1 MSFLLDNKKIE
12 LNNMDN
18 NNSIVCNIEEMDLTK
33 LSKQELLVKC
43 EELGITKCKSKN
55 KSDLI
60 DLITSKMQPKKK
72 VELIIEDDN
81 IIQDVNN
88 EKLLY
93 LLEDD
98 KTTNEI
104 ITTNLENNNDKILKV
119 GITKCKSKNKGDLI
133 NSKMQPKKKVEL
145 IIEDDDII
153 QDVNN
158 EKLSYLLEDDKT
170 SNEIITTNLEN
181 NNDKILKV
189 GTLFSGIGAFE
200 HALDRLSIKHKIVFA
215 CDIDSYVKKSYFE
228 NYKIQEDD
236 WYDDVLKLN
245 ATKYINENIDI
256 IVGGSPCQSFSFVGK
271 QKGLEDDRGNLI
283 FEFIRVVKEC
293 KPKMF
298 IFENVKGLTTHESG
312 KTFKYVLLK
321 FNELDYNISYNIL
334 KATDYGIP
342 QSRQRL
348 FLIGINKNTNVTIN
362 FPPPKLEL
370 TLKMQDLLEDN
381 VNTQYYLQ
389 QKGQEFAVKDINLT
403 KKYTQING
411 EIALCQKKNQQ
422 FNWHGDFVF
431 EYRDIPD
438 KYYLSDSVRDYVLK
452 SGTKGFNMKPEIDLQ
467 IARPILSSVH
477 KMHRAGVDNY
487 VTKYGK
493 LRKLTPRECLRL
505 MGFSDNF
512 KIVVSDTR
520 MYQQAG
526 NSIVVNV
533 LMEIIKNISNL
544 Y

>member
-1 MSFLLDNKKIE
+1 MSDSISKITY
-12 LNNMDN
+12 
-18 NNSIVCNIEEMDLTK
+18 IIEEMELTK
-33 LSKQELLVKC
+33 LSKIELLAKC

-55 KSDLI
+55 KGELI
-60 DLITSKMQPKKK
+60 DLINLKINPKKK
-72 VELIIEDDN
+72 VELIIEDDIGEDKNETITDLLKDDN
-81 IIQDVNN
+81 I
-88 EKLLY
+88 
-93 LLEDD
+93 
-98 KTTNEI
+98 TNDI
-104 ITTNLENNNDKILKV
+104 ITTNHLENNIILK
-119 GITKCKSKNKGDLI
+119 
-133 NSKMQPKKKVEL
+133 
-145 IIEDDDII
+145 
-153 QDVNN
+153 
-158 EKLSYLLEDDKT
+158 
-170 SNEIITTNLEN
+170 
-181 NNDKILKV
+181 NDKILKV

-200 HALDRLSIKHKIVFA
+200 HALDRLSIKHKIAFA

-228 NYKIQEDD
+228 NYKIKEED
-236 WYDDVLKLN
+236 WYDDVLKLD
-245 ATKYINENIDI
+245 ASKYIDENIDI

-283 FEFIRVVKEC
+283 FEFIRIVKEC

-312 KTFKYVLLK
+312 KTFEYVLSK
-321 FNELDYNISYNIL
+321 FKELDYTISYEIL

-362 FPPPKLEL
+362 FPPPKREL

-381 VNTQYYLQ
+381 VDTQYYLQ
-389 QKGQEFAVKDINLT
+389 QKGQEFAVKNTNLT

-505 MGFSDNF
+505 MGFSDKF

-533 LMEIIKNISNL
+533 LMEIIKNIHNL

>member
-1 MSFLLDNKKIE
+1 MSFLDNKKKIE
-12 LNNMDN
+12 LNNMTDISSN
-18 NNSIVCNIEEMDLTK
+18 ITCVIEEMDLTK
-33 LSKQELLVKC
+33 ISKMELLEKC
-43 EELGITKCKSKN
+43 EELGIK
-55 KSDLI
+55 
-60 DLITSKMQPKKK
+60 
-72 VELIIEDDN
+72 
-81 IIQDVNN
+81 
-88 EKLLY
+88 
-93 LLEDD
+93 
-98 KTTNEI
+98 
-104 ITTNLENNNDKILKV
+104 
-119 GITKCKSKNKGDLI
+119 KCKSKNKGELIDLI
-133 NSKMQPKKKVEL
+133 NTKTQNIKTQSKKVEL
-145 IIEDDDII
+145 IIEDDDVIV
-153 QDVNN
+153 QGTNS
-158 EKLSYLLEDDKT
+158 EQPSYLLENYKT
-170 SNEIITTNLEN
+170 TNEIIQTNLEN
-181 NNDKILKV
+181 SNDKILKV

-228 NYKIQEDD
+228 NYKIQEDA

-312 KTFKYVLLK
+312 KTFEYVLSK
-321 FNELDYNISYNIL
+321 FNELDYNISFDIL

-348 FLIGINKNTNVTIN
+348 FLVGINKNTNITIN

-512 KIVVSDTR
+512 KIAVSDTR

-533 LMEIIKNISNL
+533 LMELIKNINNL
-544 Y
+544 YYTV

>member
-1 MSFLLDNKKIE
+1 
-12 LNNMDN
+12 
-18 NNSIVCNIEEMDLTK
+18 MDLTK
-33 LSKQELLVKC
+33 LSKTELLAKC
-43 EELGITKCKSKN
+43 EELGITKCKSKI
-55 KSDLI
+55 KGDLI
-60 DLITSKMQPKKK
+60 DLINFKMHPKK
-72 VELIIEDDN
+72 N
-81 IIQDVNN
+81 
-88 EKLLY
+88 
-93 LLEDD
+93 
-98 KTTNEI
+98 
-104 ITTNLENNNDKILKV
+104 
-119 GITKCKSKNKGDLI
+119 
-133 NSKMQPKKKVEL
+133 VEL
-145 IIEDDDII
+145 IIEDDDHTGDEKNDEKTTNLTNDEKTTNLTKDEKKTN
-153 QDVNN
+153 DV
-158 EKLSYLLEDDKT
+158 
-170 SNEIITTNLEN
+170 ITTNKLEN
-181 NNDKILKV
+181 IILKNDKILKV

-200 HALDRLSIKHKIVFA
+200 HALDRLSIKHKIAFA
-215 CDIDSYVKKSYFE
+215 CDNDSYVKKSYFE
-228 NYKIQEDD
+228 NYKMREED
-236 WYDDVLKLN
+236 WYDDVLKLD
-245 ATKYINENIDI
+245 ASKYIDENIDI

-312 KTFKYVLLK
+312 KTFNYVLSK
-321 FNELDYNISYNIL
+321 FNELDYNISYDIL
-334 KATDYGIP
+334 KATEYGIP

-370 TLKMQDLLEDN
+370 TLRMQDLLEDN
-381 VNTQYYLQ
+381 VDTQYYLQ
-389 QKGQEFAVKDINLT
+389 QKGQEFAVKDKNLT

-438 KYYLSDSVRDYVLK
+438 KYYLSDSVREYVLK

-533 LMEIIKNISNL
+533 LMEIIKNINYL

>member
-1 MSFLLDNKKIE
+1 
-12 LNNMDN
+12 
-18 NNSIVCNIEEMDLTK
+18 MDLTK
-33 LSKQELLVKC
+33 LSKQELLTKC
-43 EELGITKCKSKN
+43 EEHGITKCKSKT
-55 KSDLI
+55 KSELI
-60 DLITSKMQPKKK
+60 NLINSKFVINNSNSNSNIELINN
-72 VELIIEDDN
+72 VELIIKDHADKLVNTNDN
-81 IIQDVNN
+81 YD
-88 EKLLY
+88 
-93 LLEDD
+93 
-98 KTTNEI
+98 
-104 ITTNLENNNDKILKV
+104 NLEVNECENKIISL
-119 GITKCKSKNKGDLI
+119 SNI
-133 NSKMQPKKKVEL
+133 N
-145 IIEDDDII
+145 
-153 QDVNN
+153 
-158 EKLSYLLEDDKT
+158 
-170 SNEIITTNLEN
+170 
-181 NNDKILKV
+181 KILKV

-200 HALDRLSIKHKIVFA
+200 HALNRLNINHKIIFA
-215 CDIDSYVKKSYFE
+215 CDIDKYVKQSYFE
-228 NYKIQEDD
+228 NYDINEDH
-236 WYDDVLKLN
+236 WYDDVLKLD
-245 ATKYINENIDI
+245 ASKYLNENIDI

-271 QKGLEDDRGNLI
+271 QKGLEDDRGNLV
-283 FEFIRVVKEC
+283 FEFMRVIKEC

-298 IFENVKGLTTHESG
+298 IFENVKGLTTHDSG
-312 KTFKYVLLK
+312 NTFQHILSK
-321 FNELDYNISYNIL
+321 FNELNYTIRYDIL

-348 FLIGINKNTNVTIN
+348 FLIGIHKDNLDITIN

-370 TLKMQDLLEDN
+370 KLKMQDLLEDN

-389 QKGQEFAVKDINLT
+389 EKGQSFAVNNKNLS

-438 KYYLSDSVRDYVLK
+438 KYYLSDTVKDYVLK
-452 SGTKGFNMKPEIDLQ
+452 SGTKGFKSTPEIDLP

-487 VTKYGK
+487 VTNYGK

-533 LMEIIKNISNL
+533 LIEIIKNINNL

>member
-1 MSFLLDNKKIE
+1 MTLQ
-12 LNNMDN
+12 
-18 NNSIVCNIEEMDLTK
+18 K
-33 LSKQELLVKC
+33 LSKAELLTMC
-43 EELGITKCKSKN
+43 EEVGITKCKYKN

-60 DLITSKMQPKKK
+60 
-72 VELIIEDDN
+72 ELLNSN
-81 IIQDVNN
+81 IPIPTI
-88 EKLLY
+88 
-93 LLEDD
+93 
-98 KTTNEI
+98 KT
-104 ITTNLENNNDKILKV
+104 
-119 GITKCKSKNKGDLI
+119 
-133 NSKMQPKKKVEL
+133 
-145 IIEDDDII
+145 
-153 QDVNN
+153 
-158 EKLSYLLEDDKT
+158 
-170 SNEIITTNLEN
+170 
-181 NNDKILKV
+181 LKV

-200 HALDRLSIKHKIVFA
+200 HALDRLSIKHQIVFA
-215 CDIDSYVKKSYFE
+215 CDNDSYVKKSYFE
-228 NYKIQEDD
+228 NYNIQDSD
-236 WYDDVLKLN
+236 WYDNVLQLD
-245 ATKYINENIDI
+245 ASKYNHENIDI
-256 IVGGSPCQSFSFVGK
+256 VVGGSPCQSFSFVGK

-283 FEFIRVVKEC
+283 FEFIRVIKEC
-293 KPKMF
+293 NPKMF

-312 KTFKYVLLK
+312 KTFDYVLSK
-321 FNELDYNISYNIL
+321 FKELNYNISYNIL
-334 KATDYGIP
+334 KAADYGIP

-348 FLIGINKNTNVTIN
+348 FLIGINKNNSNVTIH

-381 VNTQYYLQ
+381 VDTQYYLQ
-389 QKGQEFAVKDINLT
+389 QKGQEFAVKDSNLT

-438 KYYLSDSVRDYVLK
+438 KYYLSDSVKDYVLK

-512 KIVVSDTR
+512 KIIVSDTR

-533 LMEIIKNISNL
+533 LMEIIKNIHNL
-544 Y
+544 

>member
-1 MSFLLDNKKIE
+1 MSFLFNNNKIE
-12 LNNMDN
+12 LNNITDISSN
-18 NNSIVCNIEEMDLTK
+18 ITCIIEEMDLTK
-33 LSKQELLVKC
+33 LSKTELLEKC
-43 EELGITKCKSKN
+43 EELGIK
-55 KSDLI
+55 
-60 DLITSKMQPKKK
+60 
-72 VELIIEDDN
+72 
-81 IIQDVNN
+81 
-88 EKLLY
+88 
-93 LLEDD
+93 
-98 KTTNEI
+98 
-104 ITTNLENNNDKILKV
+104 
-119 GITKCKSKNKGDLI
+119 KCKSKNKGELIDLI
-133 NSKMQPKKKVEL
+133 NTKTQNIKTQSKKKVEL
-145 IIEDDDII
+145 IIEDDDVIV
-153 QDVNN
+153 QDTNS
-158 EKLSYLLEDDKT
+158 EQISYLLENDKT
-170 SNEIITTNLEN
+170 TNEIIQTNLEN
-181 NNDKILKV
+181 SNDKILKV

-228 NYKIQEDD
+228 NYKIQEDA

-312 KTFKYVLLK
+312 KTFEYVLSK
-321 FNELDYNISYNIL
+321 FNELDYSISFDIL

-348 FLIGINKNTNVTIN
+348 FLVGINKNTNITIN
-362 FPPPKLEL
+362 FPPPKLVL

-452 SGTKGFNMKPEIDLQ
+452 SGTKGFNMKPETDLQ

-533 LMEIIKNISNL
+533 LMEIIKNINNL

>member
-1 MSFLLDNKKIE
+1 MTLH
-12 LNNMDN
+12 
-18 NNSIVCNIEEMDLTK
+18 K
-33 LSKQELLVKC
+33 LSKTELLTMC
-43 EELGITKCKSKN
+43 EEVGITKCKYKN

-60 DLITSKMQPKKK
+60 
-72 VELIIEDDN
+72 ELLNSN
-81 IIQDVNN
+81 IKQV
-88 EKLLY
+88 
-93 LLEDD
+93 D
-98 KTTNEI
+98 KT
-104 ITTNLENNNDKILKV
+104 
-119 GITKCKSKNKGDLI
+119 
-133 NSKMQPKKKVEL
+133 
-145 IIEDDDII
+145 
-153 QDVNN
+153 
-158 EKLSYLLEDDKT
+158 
-170 SNEIITTNLEN
+170 
-181 NNDKILKV
+181 LKV

-200 HALDRLSIKHKIVFA
+200 HALDRLSIKHQIVFA
-215 CDIDSYVKKSYFE
+215 CDNDSYVKKSYFE
-228 NYKIQEDD
+228 NYKIQESD
-236 WYDDVLKLN
+236 WYDNVLQLD
-245 ATKYINENIDI
+245 ASKYNHENIDI
-256 IVGGSPCQSFSFVGK
+256 VVGGSPCQSFSFVGK

-283 FEFIRVVKEC
+283 FEFIRVIKEC
-293 KPKMF
+293 NPKMF
-298 IFENVKGLTTHESG
+298 IFENVKGLTTHDSG
-312 KTFKYVLLK
+312 KTFDYVLSK
-321 FNELDYNISYNIL
+321 FKELNYNISYNIL
-334 KATDYGIP
+334 KAADYGIP

-348 FLIGINKNTNVTIN
+348 FLIGINKHNSNITIN

-381 VNTQYYLQ
+381 VDTQYYLQ
-389 QKGQEFAVKDINLT
+389 QKGQEFAVKDSNLT

-512 KIVVSDTR
+512 KIIVSDTR

-533 LMEIIKNISNL
+533 LMEIIKNIHNL
-544 Y
+544 

>member
-1 MSFLLDNKKIE
+1 MTLH
-12 LNNMDN
+12 
-18 NNSIVCNIEEMDLTK
+18 K
-33 LSKQELLVKC
+33 LSKTELLTMC
-43 EELGITKCKSKN
+43 EEVGITKCKYKN

-60 DLITSKMQPKKK
+60 
-72 VELIIEDDN
+72 ELLNSN
-81 IIQDVNN
+81 IKQV
-88 EKLLY
+88 
-93 LLEDD
+93 D
-98 KTTNEI
+98 KT
-104 ITTNLENNNDKILKV
+104 
-119 GITKCKSKNKGDLI
+119 
-133 NSKMQPKKKVEL
+133 
-145 IIEDDDII
+145 
-153 QDVNN
+153 
-158 EKLSYLLEDDKT
+158 
-170 SNEIITTNLEN
+170 
-181 NNDKILKV
+181 LKV

-200 HALDRLSIKHKIVFA
+200 HALYRLSIKHQIVFA
-215 CDIDSYVKKSYFE
+215 CDNDSYVKKSYFE
-228 NYKIQEDD
+228 NYNIQESD
-236 WYDDVLKLN
+236 WYDNVLQLD
-245 ATKYINENIDI
+245 ASKYNHENIDI
-256 IVGGSPCQSFSFVGK
+256 VVGGSPCQSFSFVGK

-283 FEFIRVVKEC
+283 FEFIRVIKEC
-293 KPKMF
+293 NPKMF
-298 IFENVKGLTTHESG
+298 IFENVKGLTTHDSG
-312 KTFKYVLLK
+312 KTFDYVLSK
-321 FNELDYNISYNIL
+321 FKELNYNISYNIL
-334 KATDYGIP
+334 KAADYGIP

-348 FLIGINKNTNVTIN
+348 FLIGINKNNSNVTIN

-381 VNTQYYLQ
+381 VDTQYYLQ
-389 QKGQEFAVKDINLT
+389 QKGQEFAVKDSNLT

-512 KIVVSDTR
+512 KIIVSDTR

-533 LMEIIKNISNL
+533 LMEIIKNIHNL
-544 Y
+544 

>member
-1 MSFLLDNKKIE
+1 MSFLDNKKKIE
-12 LNNMDN
+12 LNNMTDISSN
-18 NNSIVCNIEEMDLTK
+18 ITCVIEEMDLTK
-33 LSKQELLVKC
+33 ISKMELLEKC
-43 EELGITKCKSKN
+43 EELGIK
-55 KSDLI
+55 
-60 DLITSKMQPKKK
+60 
-72 VELIIEDDN
+72 
-81 IIQDVNN
+81 
-88 EKLLY
+88 
-93 LLEDD
+93 
-98 KTTNEI
+98 
-104 ITTNLENNNDKILKV
+104 
-119 GITKCKSKNKGDLI
+119 KCKSKNKGELI
-133 NSKMQPKKKVEL
+133 DSINTKTQNIKTQSKKVEL
-145 IIEDDDII
+145 IIEDDDVIV
-153 QDVNN
+153 QGTNS
-158 EKLSYLLEDDKT
+158 EQPSYLLENDKT
-170 SNEIITTNLEN
+170 TNEIIQTNLEN
-181 NNDKILKV
+181 SNDKILKV

-228 NYKIQEDD
+228 NYKIQEDA

-312 KTFKYVLLK
+312 KTFEYVLSK
-321 FNELDYNISYNIL
+321 FNELDYNISFDIL

-348 FLIGINKNTNVTIN
+348 FLVGINKNTNITIN

-533 LMEIIKNISNL
+533 LMEIIKNINNL

>member
-1 MSFLLDNKKIE
+1 MSFLDNKKKIE
-12 LNNMDN
+12 LNNMTDISSN
-18 NNSIVCNIEEMDLTK
+18 ITCVIEEMDLTK
-33 LSKQELLVKC
+33 ISKMELLEKC
-43 EELGITKCKSKN
+43 EELGIKKCKSKT
-55 KSDLI
+55 KGELI
-60 DLITSKMQPKKK
+60 DLINTKTQ
-72 VELIIEDDN
+72 N
-81 IIQDVNN
+81 I
-88 EKLLY
+88 
-93 LLEDD
+93 
-98 KTTNEI
+98 KTQ
-104 ITTNLENNNDKILKV
+104 
-119 GITKCKSKNKGDLI
+119 S
-133 NSKMQPKKKVEL
+133 KKVEL
-145 IIEDDDII
+145 IIEDDDVIV
-153 QDVNN
+153 QGTNS
-158 EKLSYLLEDDKT
+158 EQPSYLLENYKT
-170 SNEIITTNLEN
+170 TNEIIQTNLEN
-181 NNDKILKV
+181 SNDKILKV

-228 NYKIQEDD
+228 NYKIQEDA

-312 KTFKYVLLK
+312 KTFEYVLSK
-321 FNELDYNISYNIL
+321 FNELDYNISFDIL

-348 FLIGINKNTNVTIN
+348 FLVGINKNTNITIN

-512 KIVVSDTR
+512 KIAVSDTR

-533 LMEIIKNISNL
+533 LMELIKNINNL
-544 Y
+544 YYTV

>member
-12 LNNMDN
+12 LNNNIDN
-18 NNSIVCNIEEMDLTK
+18 KNKILCNMEEMDLTK

-55 KSDLI
+55 KGDLI
-60 DLITSKMQPKKK
+60 DLINSKQPKKK
-72 VELIIEDDN
+72 VELIIEDND

-88 EKLLY
+88 KKISY

-98 KTTNEI
+98 KTINEI
-104 ITTNLENNNDKILKV
+104 ITTNLE
-119 GITKCKSKNKGDLI
+119 
-133 NSKMQPKKKVEL
+133 
-145 IIEDDDII
+145 
-153 QDVNN
+153 
-158 EKLSYLLEDDKT
+158 
-170 SNEIITTNLEN
+170 

-228 NYKIQEDD
+228 NYKIQEDA

-283 FEFIRVVKEC
+283 FEFIRVIKEC
-293 KPKMF
+293 TPKMF

-312 KTFKYVLLK
+312 KTFEYVLSK
-321 FNELDYNISYNIL
+321 FNELDYNISYDIL

-348 FLIGINKNTNVTIN
+348 FLVGINKNTNVTIN

>member
-55 KSDLI
+55 KGDLI
-60 DLITSKMQPKKK
+60 
-72 VELIIEDDN
+72 
-81 IIQDVNN
+81 
-88 EKLLY
+88 
-93 LLEDD
+93 
-98 KTTNEI
+98 
-104 ITTNLENNNDKILKV
+104 
-119 GITKCKSKNKGDLI
+119 DLI

-145 IIEDDDII
+145 IIEHDDII

-170 SNEIITTNLEN
+170 TNEIITTNLEN

-312 KTFKYVLLK
+312 KTFEYVLSK

-334 KATDYGIP
+334 KATHYGIP